1 MRDKKNGPDSE
12 FSNVDKNLLV
22 AHDVEKL
29 APADVFHDH
38 VQSFGHARNEML
50 VETNNVFVLQI
61 AQQL

>member
-1 MRDKKNGPDSE
+1 
-12 FSNVDKNLLV
+12 LLV

-29 APADVFHDH
+29 APADIFHDH
-38 VQSFGHARNEML
+38 VQSFGHARNEMF